1 MLCCVSSAEK
11 GNAEEKGIATE
22 GSSESSDEFLAV
34 RITQEVWSPVS
45 GRNKFT
51 QRLFRV
57 EFSDGSTQDLVA
69 EDLGDSIPGEPFE
82 QNEFYAEVLQVWRT
96 QHLLPQIGPGPHINY
111 RFKN

>member
-69 EDLGDSIPGEPFE
+69 EDLVDSLPGNPSSRMNFMRK
-82 QNEFYAEVLQVWRT
+82 FYKSGALNT
-96 QHLLPQIGPGPHINY
+96 LLPQIGPGRHI
-111 RFKN
+111 KLSL